1 MAQLDARKCVV
12 LEAAAVQQALQ
23 SIPGWEQASW
33 SPLPGGLTNEGL
45 LLEHYGRKAVLK
57 IDTAPRC
64 LPLNSRIDEARIQS
78 VANAAGVAAPVL
90 FVNETLILTKYIEGK
105 VCQQGSFTDE
115 VFLRQLALAMRRMH
129 SLLLTGRTFD
139 AHKSAETYMRRL
151 AGRSV
156 DAKQAE
162 RHLARIM
169 KMRAPGNLC
178 CCHNDLV
185 AENII
190 VADSIRFLDWEYA
203 CDNDPFFDLATAIAH
218 NKFSQA
224 QADILLNEYFS
235 GDAARW
241 LPQLEKQVRLYESL
255 AWLWEASRSQ

>member
-1 MAQLDARKCVV
+1 LAQFDARERLV
-12 LEAAAVQQALQ
+12 LEAAAVQHALQ
-23 SIPGWEQASW
+23 SIPGWEQANW

-45 LLEHYGRKAVLK
+45 LLESNGRKAVLK
-57 IDTAPRC
+57 IDTAPRS

-90 FVNETLILTKYIEGK
+90 FVTETLILTKFLEGD
-105 VCQQGSFTDE
+105 VCRQSSFMDE
-115 VFLRQLALAMRRMH
+115 SILRQLALAMRRTH
-129 SLLLTGRTFD
+129 SLPLTGRTFD
-139 AHKSAETYMRRL
+139 AHRSAEIYMRRL

-156 DAKQAE
+156 DSKQAE
-162 RHLARIM
+162 RHLARIL

-185 AENII
+185 AENIV
-190 VADSIRFLDWEYA
+190 VAESVHFLDWEYA

-218 NKFSQA
+218 NKLSLA
-224 QADILLNEYFS
+224 QADFLLNEYFS

-255 AWLWEASRSQ
+255 AWLWEASRS